1 MMQFSLHFPDDFGT
15 PAGFMA
21 MTLYDQLGME
31 QPLLTQPDYILN
43 FEAEL
48 VEYGSG
54 EVFSYSIEGNI
65 TGVPLPGDY
74 TFSVIVYMEGGN
86 YPIPTSGLDYVG
98 LTEIH
103 IDTDGQIIMDDPIE
117 LEVLQSFE

>member
-1 MMQFSLHFPDDFGT
+1 MMQFSIHFPDDFGT

-21 MTLYDQLGME
+21 MTLYPPGTE
-31 QPLLTQPDYILN
+31 QPLLTQPPYILS

-65 TGVPLPGDY
+65 TGVPRPAEY
-74 TFSVIVYMEGGN
+74 TFSIIVYMDGGN

-103 IDTDGQIIMDDPIE
+103 IDTDGQIIIDDPIE
-117 LEVLQSFE
+117 LELLQSFE

>member
-1 MMQFSLHFPDDFGT
+1 MVLYPPGT
-15 PAGFMA
+15 
-21 MTLYDQLGME
+21 E
-31 QPLLTQPDYILN
+31 QPLFTQPDRILN

-65 TGVPLPGDY
+65 TGVPRPGEY
-74 TFSVIVYMEGGN
+74 TFSIIVYMDGGN

-98 LTEIH
+98 LKEIH
-103 IDTDGQIIMDDPIE
+103 IDTDGQIIINDPIE
-117 LEVLQSFE
+117 LELLQSFE

>member
-1 MMQFSLHFPDDFGT
+1 MMQFSIHFPDDFGT
-15 PAGFMA
+15 PEGFMA
-21 MTLYDQLGME
+21 MVLYPPATE
-31 QPLLTQPDYILN
+31 QPLLTQPPYILN

-65 TGVPLPGDY
+65 TGVPRPGEY
-74 TFSVIVYMEGGN
+74 TFSIIVYMDGGN

-103 IDTDGQIIMDDPIE
+103 IDTDGQIIIDDPIE
-117 LEVLQSFE
+117 LELLQSF